1 MGVTGFTTNPT
12 ILLRDQ
18 VPECSIRCLKV
29 LANQV
34 CHQSLSF
41 KVLYLCYNTVHIQ
54 HRPGLLH
61 LPSSSKQGCLA
72 AQAWDL
78 GAQELQLQAWGDSA
92 GRLFSVGL
100 DLAAIDAAR
109 IVVKLPVTAEGVEA
123 AAYLKDRNVRVTLTG
138 TRAPQ
143 AWALCKRFANI

>member
-1 MGVTGFTTNPT
+1 MPSVLVIAGASLYATTQ
-12 ILLRDQ
+12 RRY
-18 VPECSIRCLKV
+18 S
-29 LANQV
+29 
-34 CHQSLSF
+34 
-41 KVLYLCYNTVHIQ
+41 
-54 HRPGLLH
+54 PGH
-61 LPSSSKQGCLA
+61 GTCILPSNSKHECLF

-138 TRAPQ
+138 TRAPLDSES
-143 AWALCKRFANI
+143 ALQTLGQIPGPTSSFGHQCMRPGPSLMIRSLSTNV